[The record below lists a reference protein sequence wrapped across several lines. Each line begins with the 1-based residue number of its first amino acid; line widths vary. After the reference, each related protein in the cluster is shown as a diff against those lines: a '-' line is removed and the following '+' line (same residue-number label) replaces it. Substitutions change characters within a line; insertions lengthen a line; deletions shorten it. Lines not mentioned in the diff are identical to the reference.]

1 MRHTGRKRLLGIV
14 LATPALFFL
23 FVLLF
28 FNGIVVRG
36 KGFPAPLI
44 DTEHFGEAAA
54 CALIALFGA
63 WLSISRFRAG

>member
-1 MRHTGRKRLLGIV
+1 MWRTSRKRLLGIA

-44 DTEHFGEAAA
+44 DTEHLGAVAA
-54 CALIALFGA
+54 CALVALFGA
-63 WLSISRFRAG
+63 WLSIARVW